1 MVRQSGYCHQCDS
14 RREILLTVSWQ
25 DNTCTECGSTDV
37 ERLADRSS
45 DTGTE

>member
-1 MVRQSGYCHQCDS
+1 MAQQSGYCHQCDA

-25 DNTCTECGSTDV
+25 DNTCTECGSPDV
-37 ERLADRSS
+37 ERLTDRSS